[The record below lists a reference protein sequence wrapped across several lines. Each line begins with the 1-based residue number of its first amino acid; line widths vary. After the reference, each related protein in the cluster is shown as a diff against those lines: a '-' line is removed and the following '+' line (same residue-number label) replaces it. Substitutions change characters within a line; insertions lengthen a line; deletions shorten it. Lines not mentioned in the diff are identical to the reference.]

1 MILRRKLLVFLC
13 FGLLPLMLKGV
24 DQAPVPM
31 VIEDIHWVY
40 RKDDDFKG
48 IVEAIREQETQLD
61 RVIVRSDAHKRE
73 GLYLI
78 IKFNR
83 WLSTIPEASRIQIT
97 FIISPALDDQ
107 TCELSLEY
115 TGHFIFP
122 QNELWVGLTDEA
134 FLGQL
139 DDSGVLERVK
149 EHRKGYLTAW
159 QAHVF
164 DPDGKCIG
172 YGESYAW

>member
-1 MILRRKLLVFLC
+1 
-13 FGLLPLMLKGV
+13 MLKGV
-24 DQAPVPM
+24 GQASVPM
-31 VIEDIHWVY
+31 VIEDVRWVY

-48 IVEAIREQETQLD
+48 IVEAIRKQETQLD
-61 RVIVRSDAHKRE
+61 RVIIRSDAHKRE

-78 IKFNR
+78 VKFNR
-83 WLSTIPEASRIQIT
+83 WLCTIPKASKIQIT

-107 TCELSLEY
+107 TCELSLEHA
-115 TGHFIFP
+115 GHFIFP

-134 FLGQL
+134 FLDQL
-139 DDSGVLERVK
+139 NNSGVLERVK
-149 EHRKGYLTAW
+149 EHRKGCLTAW

-164 DPDGKCIG
+164 NPDGKCIG

>member
-1 MILRRKLLVFLC
+1 MILKKKIVVFLC
-13 FGLLPLMLKGV
+13 FGLLPLLLKGV
-24 DQAPVPM
+24 EQASVPL
-31 VIEDIHWVY
+31 VIEDMHWVY

-115 TGHFIFP
+115 TGRFIFP

-139 DDSGVLERVK
+139 DDAGVPERVK

-159 QAHVF
+159 QAHIF
-164 DPDGKCIG
+164 DPNGKCIG